1 MIINSRHDFYKS
13 KEWSICKLDVLD
25 KRTNKED
32 GIVYCEYCKKPIMKV
47 FDPQAAK
54 KTDEKAPNRNAM
66 VFHHTVELTEENF
79 MDYNIS
85 LNPELIQVLH
95 WKCHNKVHNRFQGG
109 TPKKKVYI
117 VHGSPLSGKTTWVK
131 ENAEVG
137 DLIYDF
143 DDIYQV
149 LSGQP
154 RYVRPSSIK
163 PIVFAVRDTVLD
175 QIKMRSGQWENAWI
189 IMTEPL
195 WTQRKRV
202 ADQLKAELIHIDT
215 SKETCL
221 ERLHS
226 NPNGRDIEAWTKAI
240 LDYFDKFTE

>member
-1 MIINSRHDFYKS
+1 MIINSRHSFYKS
-13 KEWSICKLDVLD
+13 KEWSLCKLDVLD
-25 KRTNKED
+25 KRTKED
-32 GIVYCEYCKKPIMKV
+32 GMVYCEYCGKPIMKV
-47 FDPQAAK
+47 FDPLAGK

-66 VFHHTVELTEENF
+66 VFHHTVELTDENY

-85 LNPELIQVLH
+85 LNPELIKILH

-109 TPKKKVYI
+109 NPQKKVYI

-154 RYVRPSSIK
+154 RYVRPNSIK
-163 PIVFAVRDTVLD
+163 PIVFAVRDTILEQV
-175 QIKMRSGQWENAWI
+175 KMRSGQWENAWI

-202 ADQLKAELIHIDT
+202 ADQLNAEQIHIDT
-215 SKETCL
+215 TKEICL
-221 ERLHS
+221 ERLYS
-226 NPNGRDIEAWTKAI
+226 NPNGRDIDTWTKAI
-240 LDYFDKFTE
+240 MDYFDKFTE

>member
-1 MIINSRHDFYKS
+1 MWTDLKSFYKS
-13 KEWSICKLDVLD
+13 TEWQLCKQQVYDE
-25 KRTNKED
+25 RTRED
-32 GIVYCEYCKKPIMKV
+32 GSVICADCKRVLMKSFNPKKNDNRSAIVY
-47 FDPQAAK
+47 
-54 KTDEKAPNRNAM
+54 
-66 VFHHTVELTEENF
+66 HHEIELTLDNVN
-79 MDYNIS
+79 DYDIS
-85 LNPELIQVLH
+85 LNPKNITILC
-95 WKCHNKVHNRFQGG
+95 WKDHNKRHKRFSGG
-109 TPKKKVYI
+109 SPQKKVYI

-154 RYVRPSSIK
+154 RYVRPNSIK
-163 PIVFAVRDTVLD
+163 PIVFAVRDTILE

-202 ADQLKAELIHIDT
+202 ADQLNAEQIHIDT
-215 SKETCL
+215 TKEICL

-226 NPNGRDIEAWTKAI
+226 NPNGRDIETWTKAI